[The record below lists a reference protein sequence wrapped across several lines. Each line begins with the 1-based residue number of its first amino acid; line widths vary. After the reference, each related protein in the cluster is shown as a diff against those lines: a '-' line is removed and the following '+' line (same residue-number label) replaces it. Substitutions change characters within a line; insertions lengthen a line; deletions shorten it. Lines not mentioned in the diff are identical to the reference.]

1 MTDNALLLDI
11 EGTTTPISFVYQVL
25 FPYAAKA
32 IPAFLASHA
41 GRAEVAGAVDLLLAD
56 ASADE
61 RRLPRVEAAVATVR
75 RLMAGD
81 VKATGL
87 KQLQGLVWRHGYE
100 AGEITGQVFA
110 DVPAAFAAWSG
121 AGRAIAIYS
130 SGSVLAQQ
138 LLFRHS
144 SAGDLTRFL
153 SGHYDTTSG
162 PKQAAASYL
171 AIAAAWKRPPGSI
184 TFCTD
189 IPAEAA
195 AAQVAGLQAVLMMRP
210 GNPPLPAN
218 LAVAVHGDFT
228 RL

>member
-1 MTDNALLLDI
+1 MTATALLLDI

-25 FPYAAKA
+25 FPYAAQA
-32 IPAFLASHA
+32 LPAFLAAQA
-41 GRAEVAGAVDLLLAD
+41 GRAEVGQAIDLVLAD
-56 ASADE
+56 AVPDE
-61 RRLPRVEAAVATVR
+61 RHLPRVDGALAVVR
-75 RLMAGD
+75 RQMQGD

-87 KQLQGLVWRHGYE
+87 KALQGLVWRHGYE
-100 AGEITGQVFA
+100 TGAITGQVFP
-110 DVPAAFAAWSG
+110 DVPAAFAAWQA

-130 SGSVLAQQ
+130 SGSILAQQ

-153 SGHYDTTSG
+153 SGHYDTTTG
-162 PKQAAASYL
+162 PKQTAASYH
-171 AIAAAWKRPPGSI
+171 AIAAAWQRAPGSI

-189 IPAEAA
+189 VPGEAEAA
-195 AAQVAGLQAVLMMRP
+195 RSAGLQAVLLMRP
-210 GNPPLPAN
+210 GNAPLPAN